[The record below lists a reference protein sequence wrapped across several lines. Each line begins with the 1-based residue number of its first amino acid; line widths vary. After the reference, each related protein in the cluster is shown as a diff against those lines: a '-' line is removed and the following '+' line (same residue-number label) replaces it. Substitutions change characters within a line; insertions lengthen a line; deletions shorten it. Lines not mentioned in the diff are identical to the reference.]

1 VKIANYSL
9 DGSTDPTDPCQIFTT
24 HDISHYYSPV
34 AISESEVS
42 ADTFSPIPTSI
53 ELPSP
58 IRPHSSP
65 STFYRYTPEPP
76 PRRLSAEGLGIDA
89 LVREQTT
96 ISSPHLQHT
105 PLVSASPQTLP
116 VPRRYYTP
124 IAPNP
129 VGLRQLQ
136 ASKRS
141 HSSEDE
147 ADSPSKKRKLSETSS
162 PAIPIEI
169 SEDDNFLLRLKDEE
183 GLSWKDIA
191 SRFHSDLGKTVQIP
205 ALQMRLKRLRERM
218 KVWTE
223 MDVQALKLSFDFY
236 VNSKFDIIA
245 SKVCCRNPTLMIKTP

>member
-1 VKIANYSL
+1 
-9 DGSTDPTDPCQIFTT
+9 
-24 HDISHYYSPV
+24 
-34 AISESEVS
+34 
-42 ADTFSPIPTSI
+42 
-53 ELPSP
+53 
-58 IRPHSSP
+58 
-65 STFYRYTPEPP
+65 
-76 PRRLSAEGLGIDA
+76 
-89 LVREQTT
+89 
-96 ISSPHLQHT
+96 
-105 PLVSASPQTLP
+105 LVSASPQTLP
-116 VPRRYYTP
+116 IPRRYYTP

-245 SKVCCRNPTLMIKTP
+245 SKVCCRNPTLMIKTS